1 MVGLTQN
8 VPMEASDHETVLEI
22 AGWNTTVA
30 LEFLRN
36 EDVMSSFRLS
46 SLIDQ
51 HIELEPNAAG
61 DESFIGFLADAHD
74 FYLQKQDYKQ
84 AHSYGVK
91 LYRMGREDV
100 GAPLVYESAYLL
112 AMEELGKAT
121 AALSDEDYRRAGDK
135 GVWSAVH
142 FGDAIRAGRVEAQDE
157 FYTAAGIAIE
167 ANASYGGKVESIEK
181 YIFEE
186 CDEFGIP
193 RPTDVV
199 RAARLHTYE
208 QAMKGEGL
216 YRSSIMLRRARGLEE
231 LGLGIRGLTRFA
243 AVMGIRDYL
252 RGITDNFPSEY
263 LEVLEAQDF
272 PEEAVAD
279 MTLTAKHK
287 EYDINLSTAERKSD
301 NDVAAW
307 SWFRVARVCI
317 DLIKLGDE
325 SALEKLVYSLE
336 QQVEAIDVNYFWLA
350 DGFGVEVHF
359 DRYAENGLIS
369 DEKCQSLKRDLRDK
383 LVKVRQQFIDG
394 LGRPVDEYDQMTI
407 DNIDRSIDEY
417 T

>member
-8 VPMEASDHETVLEI
+8 VPMEASNHETGLEI
-22 AGWNTTVA
+22 AGWNAATA
-30 LEFLRN
+30 LELLRN
-36 EDVMSSFRLS
+36 EDAMSSH
-46 SLIDQ
+46 SLNSLVGK

-61 DESFIGFLADAHD
+61 DESFVGFLATAHD

-121 AALSDEDYRRAGDK
+121 AALGDEDYRRAGDK

-142 FGDAIRAGRVEAQDE
+142 FGDAIRAGRIEAQDE
-157 FYTAAGIAIE
+157 FYAAAGVAIE
-167 ANASYGGKVESIEK
+167 ANAHYGANVESIEK

-193 RPTDVV
+193 RPTDLV
-199 RAARLHTYE
+199 RSARLYKYE
-208 QAMKGEGL
+208 QALKGEVL

-231 LGLGIRGLTRFA
+231 LDLEIPGLTRLA
-243 AVMGIRDYL
+243 AVIGIRDYL
-252 RGITDNFPSEY
+252 SGRTDNFPDEY
-263 LEVLEAQDF
+263 LEALEAQDF
-272 PEEAVAD
+272 PKEAMAELVSVARN
-279 MTLTAKHK
+279 K

-301 NDVAAW
+301 DDVAAW
-307 SWFRVARVCI
+307 SWFKVARSCI
-317 DLIKLGDE
+317 ELFKLGDQ
-325 SALEKLVYSLE
+325 SAKEKLVYALE

-369 DEKCQSLKRDLRDK
+369 DEKCQSLKQALREK
-383 LVKVRQQFIDG
+383 LLKVRQQFIDR
-394 LGRPVDEYDQMTI
+394 LDRPVDEYDQVTLNLI
-407 DNIDRSIDEY
+407 DGSIDEY